1 MDLKAELQ
9 KVKDAAKE
17 AAWVA
22 NEVTEAAEKASYKR
36 GLEDTENRL
45 AEEVAEVC
53 RDYCTETWIKVL
65 NNVEVPADSEL
76 RKAGSIFFLEQI
88 WEAPADLPSTALP
101 LLPPKQVSSVQDPTL
116 NAETSTGAGKGKE
129 ALPSTEDTQFEDALT
144 IKDVVSQTKEAESK
158 PKAGDAKLKATDSKE
173 DPQPIKK

>member
-1 MDLKAELQ
+1 MGNKLTVAEKERSSALAGLKNVEAQVEDQRKLLYMTELKLATQKQQVMDLKAELQ

-88 WEAPADLPSTALP
+88 
-101 LLPPKQVSSVQDPTL
+101 
-116 NAETSTGAGKGKE
+116 
-129 ALPSTEDTQFEDALT
+129 
-144 IKDVVSQTKEAESK
+144 
-158 PKAGDAKLKATDSKE
+158 
-173 DPQPIKK
+173 